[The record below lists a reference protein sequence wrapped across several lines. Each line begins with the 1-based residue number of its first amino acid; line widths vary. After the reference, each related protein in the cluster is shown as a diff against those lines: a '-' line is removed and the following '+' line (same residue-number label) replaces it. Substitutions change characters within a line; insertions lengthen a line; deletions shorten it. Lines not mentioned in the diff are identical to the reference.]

1 VQKLIHIL
9 AILEW
14 EVWLKQT
21 IFVQACD
28 FTVADD
34 FPFDEAYVKELTD
47 GEVTAL
53 NETIASADANFDVI
67 FKRAY
72 QLHRKCETLGVVIAT
87 TASDIER
94 AERERKLAM
103 IFGLQHLPFATT
115 VYPDDLRFVDMLYE
129 QGVRIAQLT
138 YQRRSLL
145 ADGCGERTDSGLSKF
160 GIQVVEKMNRL
171 GMIID
176 LSHVGPKSTM
186 EAIEI
191 SKDPVVFT
199 HANCRSVCNHVRN
212 KSDEQI
218 KALAEKNGVI
228 GICAFTPILNLQR
241 HGTMSDFLDHMAH
254 AISLVGIDHVG
265 IGLDAANPSPVWKH
279 PDIDV
284 QRRAWRARQVRIE
297 ANSPEIAVR
306 LCPWGSFVPGKGSP
320 YLVEKFEVA
329 LKWKTNIIEG
339 MVSRGYSSSEIEKVL
354 GANFM
359 RVFRRVWKA

>member
-1 VQKLIHIL
+1 
-9 AILEW
+9 
-14 EVWLKQT
+14 LKQA
-21 IFVQACD
+21 IFIQACE
-28 FTVADD
+28 FTVGDD
-34 FPFDEAYVKELTD
+34 FPFDEAYVEELTN

-53 NETIASADANFDVI
+53 NETIASTNANFDEI
-67 FKRAY
+67 FRRTY
-72 QLHRKCETLGVVIAT
+72 QLHRKCETLGVVVPT

-94 AERERKLAM
+94 ARGERKLAM
-103 IFGLQHLPFATT
+103 IFGLQHLPFSTT
-115 VYPDDLRFVDMLYE
+115 VYPDDLGFMDMLYE

-160 GIQVVEKMNRL
+160 GIQVLEEMNRL

-176 LSHVGPKSTM
+176 LSHVGTKSTT

-199 HANCRSVCNHVRN
+199 HANCRSICNHVRN

-218 KALAEKNGVI
+218 KALAEKDGVI

-241 HGTMSDFLDHMAH
+241 RGTMSDFLDHMSH
-254 AISLVGIDHVG
+254 AIDLVGVDHVG

-284 QRRAWRARQVRIE
+284 QRRAWRARLARIE
-297 ANSPEIAVR
+297 ANTPEIATS
-306 LCPWGSFVPGKGSP
+306 LYPWGSFVPGKGSP
-320 YLVEKFEVA
+320 YLMEEFEVA
-329 LKWKTNIIEG
+329 SRWKTNIIKG
-339 MVSRGYSSSEIEKVL
+339 MISRGYSPSEIEKVL
-354 GANFM
+354 GGNFM
-359 RVFRRVWKA
+359 RVFKRVWKA